1 MPSTTPHR
9 VHNIPDITSIVFKC
23 LNVETSLNHALVCK
37 AWLEPAL
44 DEMWW
49 YINQPWRY
57 SAAGILPCAWT
68 RFDYY
73 ARRIRCLLYQD
84 DGSSELEADID
95 VSVLVEIARARPKL
109 ILLPHLQHLAWY
121 SIHFGYATL
130 FIHSELSN
138 LEISIEADLMDE
150 HAFKEAGTFLYEYLL
165 RSLRRLEELG
175 LPRYWITT
183 SVLATV
189 AALPCLEAIRSDI
202 YGHCKGDIK
211 DVEIIDDF
219 SPQEGSFPVFN
230 ILIFDISFTCATKL
244 FQNATF
250 PARLTRLWINAIDF
264 VVPSTLHNFLQLC
277 AAGYPALIALGFDL
291 FPNDP
296 DSFIPSGEITLET
309 LKPLLSRPTIE

>member
-23 LNVETSLNHALVCK
+23 LNVETFMNHALVCK

-49 YINQPWRY
+49 YINQPVN
-57 SAAGILPCAWT
+57 L
-68 RFDYY
+68 FK
-73 ARRIRCLLYQD
+73 LLGPMHMTSQD
-84 DGSSELEADID
+84 SVYTLEHDLN
-95 VSVLVEIARARPKL
+95 SFYFPT
-109 ILLPHLQHLAWY
+109 
-121 SIHFGYATL
+121 SGM
-130 FIHSELSN
+130 N
-138 LEISIEADLMDE
+138 LEISIKGDLMDE
-150 HAFKEAGTFLYEYLL
+150 HAFKEAGTFLYEFAHIQTPLLDLL

-189 AALPCLEAIRSDI
+189 AALPCLQAIRSDI
-202 YGHCKGDIK
+202 DGKCKGDMK

-219 SPQEGSFPVFN
+219 SPQEGSFPVFY

-244 FQNATF
+244 FQNTTF
-250 PARLTRLWINAIDF
+250 PARLTRLWINTIDF

-309 LKPLLSRPTIE
+309 LKPLYPVQPSKNSI